1 MSKTFRKKN
10 ISNRFYDVNYTN
22 FFLTKTYSTIISGD
36 DLSSF
41 LICKYSVV
49 KVEIEKNS
57 PRWKKEY
64 ALAHRDKITPNVPK
78 HYRITLERKLRRKMK
93 TSTLKATQ
101 ELEKDIVHPKKMK
114 NVEWNWY

>member
-10 ISNRFYDVNYTN
+10 ISNRFYDFSYTN
-22 FFLTKTYSTIISGD
+22 LFRTKSYNTIISGD
-36 DLSSF
+36 DLQPV
-41 LICKYSVV
+41 LICKYCLT

-78 HYRITLERKLRRKMK
+78 HYRVTLERKLRRKMK
-93 TSTLKATQ
+93 DLTLKATQ
-101 ELEKDIVHPKKMK
+101 DLEKDIVHPKNIK
-114 NVEWNWY
+114 NVEWYWY